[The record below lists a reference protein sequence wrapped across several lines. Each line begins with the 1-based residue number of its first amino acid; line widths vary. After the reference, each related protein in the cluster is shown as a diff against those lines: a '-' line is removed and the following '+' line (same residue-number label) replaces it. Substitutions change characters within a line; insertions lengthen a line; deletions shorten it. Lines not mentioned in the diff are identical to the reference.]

1 MARKVKEMDSGTREL
16 TRAELQVMQILW
28 EKEQAMTREV
38 LEAMPD
44 PKPAFNTVSTVI
56 RVLES
61 KGFVSHKAFGTTY
74 LYFPVVPRVE
84 YTSRFMNNVMQNFFG
99 GSRSAFISFFAE
111 QEQMTE
117 EETEELNALM
127 KKVEERKTGQ
137 NVKM

>member
-1 MARKVKEMDSGTREL
+1 MREL

-28 EKEQAMTREV
+28 DKEQAMTREV
-38 LEAMPD
+38 LEAMPE

-56 RVLES
+56 RVLET

-74 LYFPVVPRVE
+74 LYFPVVQRGE

-99 GSRSAFISFFAE
+99 GSRSAFISFFVQ

-117 EETEELNALM
+117 EEMEELHALM
-127 KKVEERKTGQ
+127 KKVEARKTG
-137 NVKM
+137 M